1 MHHWAVKSNLLTVLL
16 PYPTLVCLQA
26 WPKLPCYAGYVKAT
40 AYNVGIFW
48 GKQKLPWLHA
58 IFDFITQVDWQENTN
73 YNTWS
78 RCRAEEGDGRGG
90 GEKKIFLSS
99 TNTSPAPHESAHCL
113 DYFRIQHC
121 GYTNKNNHTRR
132 ENARN
137 AGCIK
142 AYWDFKGVVMSS
154 VLKNLVMTTLK
165 LYSQQILTLI
175 EIFLKIQKI
184 ILQFE
189 YRITDSHWYNYK

>member
-1 MHHWAVKSNLLTVLL
+1 MKSNLLTVLL

-58 IFDFITQVDWQENTN
+58 IFDFITQVDWRVSIQIATLGVGVGQKKEMGEG
-73 YNTWS
+73 
-78 RCRAEEGDGRGG
+78 EER
-90 GEKKIFLSS
+90 KKYFSLP
-99 TNTSPAPHESAHCL
+99 NTSPAPYESPHCL
-113 DYFRIQHC
+113 DYFRIQRC
-121 GYTNKNNHTRR
+121 GYTNKNNHTRT
-132 ENARN
+132 ENAQN
-137 AGCIK
+137 AGYIK